1 MNSTILV
8 VDDDPLNMEMI
19 SIILKQKSYN
29 FLYAS
34 NGQEGIDIA
43 KAQFPD
49 AIIMDWEM
57 PGING
62 LDAVKI
68 LKQDADTKDI
78 PVIIA
83 TGKMTSPDDLA
94 KALDAGAIDY
104 VRKPIVATELNARLN
119 SALELSK
126 SYNLIKE
133 QHRSVKYSLHYAR
146 EIQRAMLPPKAELT
160 DHFSDNLVVEKPR
173 ELLSGDL
180 YWVTHNKEDSK
191 VFVFLCDPGP
201 SITGALLSTM
211 TNVLLHRILDEKG
224 FVHPEVVLQELN
236 KLLLAEFSDEE
247 IRDRE
252 GIKISACLFDLKSK
266 EMEFAGAKSSVLVF
280 QDGEMTQLKG
290 DRKFAGGY
298 QKEADRSYETHKM
311 SLKEGDSVYLISNGF
326 GNQLGGHENKK
337 YKSKKVREMIAA
349 IHKMPFDQQKSHI
362 EEEFDNWINAGNEIQ
377 HDDVTVIGIK
387 I

>member
-43 KAQFPD
+43 KTKLPD

-68 LKQDADTKDI
+68 LKQESSTKDI

-133 QHRSVKYSLHYAR
+133 QNRSVKYSLHYAR
-146 EIQRAMLPPKAELT
+146 EIQRAMLPPKAELN
-160 DHFSDNLVVEKPR
+160 DHFSDNFVVDKPK

-224 FVHPEVVLQELN
+224 FVHPEIVLQELN
-236 KLLLAEFSDEE
+236 KLLLAEFSDEDV
-247 IRDRE
+247 RDRE
-252 GIKISACLFDLKSK
+252 GIKISACLFDLSTN
-266 EMEFAGAKSSVLVF
+266 EMEFAGAKASVLVF
-280 QDGEMTQLKG
+280 QDGNMTEFKG

-298 QKEADRSYETHKM
+298 QNEEERSYEMHKIG
-311 SLKEGDSVYLISNGF
+311 LNKGDTVYLFSNGF
-326 GNQLGGHENKK
+326 GNQLGGHEDKK
-337 YKSKKVREMIAA
+337 YKSKRVKEMIGA
-349 IHKMPFDQQKSHI
+349 IHQKPLSEQKNHI
-362 EEEFDNWINAGNEIQ
+362 EEEFDNWVDAGNEIQ
-377 HDDVTVIGIK
+377 HDDVTVMGIK